1 MKKKLLYSL
10 HLTRKR
16 RLQKNSP
23 DAVLGNR
30 FIKIMWAI
38 GENAPS
44 PFVPEV
50 FSLGYTY

>member
-1 MKKKLLYSL
+1 MKKKAFIQFAS
-10 HLTRKR
+10 HEEAKAA
-16 RLQKNSP
+16 KNSP

-50 FSLGYTY
+50 F